1 MTSKLEIIYNENCP
15 VCRFE
20 IKHYQ
25 GYVSKNKLPISFIDL
40 NTNDL
45 TEWGVTKDQAAQKLI
60 AIKDGKTLQG
70 IDAFGELWKAMPR
83 YKVLAI
89 LIKIPVL
96 NYFSRCLYN
105 FVLAPIIYKMHKNRE
120 LKIRNTNRLS

>member
-70 IDAFGELWKAMPR
+70 IDACGELWKTMPR

>member
-1 MTSKLEIIYNENCP
+1 MMSKLEIIYNENCP

-45 TEWGVTKDQAAQKLI
+45 TKWGVTKDQAAQQLI

-70 IDAFGELWKAMPR
+70 IDAFGELWKTMPR

-89 LIKIPVL
+89 LIKLPIL
-96 NYFSRCLYN
+96 NYFSRHLYN
-105 FVLAPIIYKMHKNRE
+105 FIAAPIIYKMHKNRE
-120 LKIRNTNRLS
+120 LKIGNTNRLS

>member
-25 GYVSKNKLPISFIDL
+25 EYVSKRELPISFIDL

-45 TEWGVTKDQAAQKLI
+45 TKWEVTKDQAAKQLI
-60 AIKDGKTLQG
+60 AIKDGKILQG
-70 IDAFGELWKAMPR
+70 IDAFGELWKTMPR

-89 LIKIPVL
+89 LIKLPIL
-96 NYFSRCLYN
+96 NYFSRHLYN
-105 FVLAPIIYKMHKNRE
+105 LIAAPIIYKMHKNRE
-120 LKIRNTNRLS
+120 LKIGNTNRLS

>member
-1 MTSKLEIIYNENCP
+1 MTSNLEIIYNENCP

-25 GYVSKNKLPISFIDL
+25 ECVSKRELPISFIDL

-45 TEWGVTKDQAAQKLI
+45 TKWEVTKDQAAKQLI
-60 AIKDGKTLQG
+60 AIKDGKILQG
-70 IDAFGELWKAMPR
+70 IDAFGELWKTMPR

-89 LIKIPVL
+89 LIKIPIL
-96 NYFSRCLYN
+96 NYFSRSLYN
-105 FVLAPIIYKMHKNRE
+105 FIVAPIIYKMHKNRE
-120 LKIRNTNRLS
+120 LKIRNANRLS

>member
-1 MTSKLEIIYNENCP
+1 MTAKLEIIYNENCP

-40 NTNDL
+40 NTIDL

-96 NYFSRCLYN
+96 SYFSRCLYN